1 MSAIDFVIRTGAGKV
16 EKGVVGGDAGS
27 LVELTPYSDISFNLD
42 VTQMRGYLRDGTD
55 LVMELADGS
64 RITIKGFFGP
74 DGEPMSELFLSGEGS
89 IRQVTFDGADGD
101 ILFASYAAP
110 QQWDKW
116 SDLDDLIFLDR
127 PDVMVADYAV
137 GSENE
142 TSTLRGLSMMMIASM
157 KPSILRV

>member
-1 MSAIDFVIRTGAGKV
+1 
-16 EKGVVGGDAGS
+16 
-27 LVELTPYSDISFNLD
+27 
-42 VTQMRGYLRDGTD
+42 
-55 LVMELADGS
+55 
-64 RITIKGFFGP
+64 
-74 DGEPMSELFLSGEGS
+74 
-89 IRQVTFDGADGD
+89 VTFDGADGD